1 MMMVVG
7 EDGTSLEDF
16 EVYLKS
22 EFVDAVYLQQNGFDP
37 VDAATSPERQNHV
50 SELVNKIL
58 HKTFVFENKEE
69 ARSFFYDLRQKFID
83 WNYMEFESDDFNKQE
98 KIITGL
104 IEG

>member
-7 EDGTSLEDF
+7 EDGTSLDDF
-16 EVYLKS
+16 VVYLKS

-50 SELVNKIL
+50 AEIVNGIL
-58 HKTFVFENKEE
+58 AKDFDFNDKEE
-69 ARSFFYDLRQKFID
+69 ARTFFYDLRQKFID
-83 WNYMEFESDDFNKQE
+83 WNYMEYESDDFKQQE
-98 KIITGL
+98 KVITDL